1 MRRLTTVLASACAAA
16 LFAVMTV
23 VLGSPAVAATLVE
36 VTSFGNNP
44 GNMRMH
50 VYVPDSRPAS
60 PAIVVAMHGCGG
72 SGPGFYQGSEFASLA
87 DRYGFIVIYPTATQS
102 AGFGNCFD
110 TWSDAAKQRGGG
122 SDPVSITSM
131 IDYVERNH
139 QGDPNRV
146 YATGSSSGG
155 MMTQHM
161 LAVYPDMFKAG
172 ASFMGVPFNCF
183 AGASDYPPG
192 SSRCTGG
199 SMDRTPQQWGDAV
212 RQAYPG
218 YSGSRPRMQLWHGTN
233 DTLVPYS
240 LLRESIEQW
249 TNVFGL
255 SQTPTSTD
263 TPQASW
269 NRSRYA
275 NPSGTV
281 QVEAY
286 SIQGAGH
293 ALPQSGMALYA
304 IEFFGLTTSPTDTTP
319 PTTPGTPVASNVT
332 AASATLTWTASTDQG
347 GSGLAGYN
355 VYREQ
360 GATDPQL
367 GQSTT
372 TSITLTGLSAN
383 TQYQVYVR
391 ARDGAGNL
399 SGNSAPATFT
409 TAATG
414 GDTMPPTAPAG
425 LTASGTTTT
434 GTSLTWT
441 ASTDDTGVTGY
452 EILRAPGA
460 MGGTFT
466 QVDTSATTSFTDT
479 GLSPDTTYRYQVR
492 ARDAAGNVS
501 PVSNTVQITTQG
513 GTTGACSATPT
524 VQSQWGSGY
533 VIQPLTITNTSTST
547 ITSWTVTFT
556 LPAGHTLTG
565 SWNATITTSGQTVT
579 VRSVSH
585 NGTLAPGAGTT
596 SFGFQASRPNGDT
609 ALPSGYT
616 CA

>member
-1 MRRLTTVLASACAAA
+1 MRRLTKALAGACAAA

-23 VLGSPAVAATLVE
+23 VLGSPAAAASLVE

-87 DRYGFIVIYPTATQS
+87 DRYGFVVIYPSATQS

-110 TWSDAAKQRGGG
+110 TWSDAAKRRGGG
-122 SDPVSITSM
+122 SDPVSIISM
-131 IDYVERNH
+131 IEYVERTY

-161 LAVYPDMFKAG
+161 LALYPDVFKAG

-192 SSRCTGG
+192 SSKCTGG

-218 YSGSRPRMQLWHGTN
+218 YSGPRPRIQLWHGTA

-263 TPQASW
+263 TPQSGW
-269 NRSRYA
+269 SRSRYA
-275 NPSGTV
+275 DASGTV

-293 ALPQSGMALYA
+293 VLPQSGMAMYA
-304 IEFFGLTTSPTDTTP
+304 VQFFGLTTSQTDTTP

-332 AASATLTWTASTDQG
+332 ATSATLTWTASTDQG

-372 TSITLTGLSAN
+372 ASITLTGLSAN

-399 SGNSAPATFT
+399 SGNSAPVTFT
-409 TAATG
+409 TTATG
-414 GDTMPPTAPAG
+414 GDTTPPTAPAG
-425 LTASGTTTT
+425 LTASGTTATATT
-434 GTSLTWT
+434 LTWT
-441 ASTDDTGVTGY
+441 ASTDDTGVTAY

-460 MGGTFT
+460 TGGTFT
-466 QVDTSATTSFTDT
+466 QAGTSATTSFTDT
-479 GLSPDTTYRYQVR
+479 GLTASTTYRYQVR
-492 ARDAAGNVS
+492 ARDAAGNIS
-501 PVSNTVQITTQG
+501 PVSGTVQVTTQA
-513 GTTGACSATPT
+513 GTTGTCSATAT
-524 VQSQWGSGY
+524 VQSQWGTGY
-533 VIQPLTITNTSTST
+533 VIQPLTVTNTSTST
-547 ITSWTVTFT
+547 INSWTVTFT

-565 SWNATITTSGQTVT
+565 SWNATVTTSGQTVT
-579 VRSVSH
+579 LKSVGH
-585 NGTLAPGAGTT
+585 NGTLAPGASTT
-596 SFGFQASRPNGDT
+596 SVGFQASRPSGNT